1 MFCNK
6 ICIKGNLDDG
16 IMSANV
22 DGISIHKAQVKDIP
36 VLKSLIDGYVKNEQ
50 MLPRSMSELYESTQ
64 DFFVCTDKG
73 EVVACC
79 ALKVRWDELAEIA
92 SLAVRQDHL
101 SQGIG
106 SMLVEACIEQ
116 AKNLGI
122 THLFT
127 LTYASGFFA
136 KKGFVIID
144 KAELPHKIWADC
156 IRCPKFPN
164 CDETAMELRI

>member
-1 MFCNK
+1 
-6 ICIKGNLDDG
+6 
-16 IMSANV
+16 MSANA

-36 VLKSLIDGYVKNEQ
+36 VLKGLIDGYVKDEK

-64 DFFVCTDKG
+64 DFFVCEVEG
-73 EVVACC
+73 EVVAGC

-92 SLAVRQDHL
+92 SLAVRQDYL

-106 SMLVEACIEQ
+106 SMLVDACIRQ
-116 AKNLGI
+116 AKDIGA

-127 LTYASGFFA
+127 LTYAPGFFT
-136 KKGFVIID
+136 KNGFVVID
-144 KAELPHKIWADC
+144 KADLPHKVWADC

-164 CDETAMELRI
+164 CDEIAMELRI